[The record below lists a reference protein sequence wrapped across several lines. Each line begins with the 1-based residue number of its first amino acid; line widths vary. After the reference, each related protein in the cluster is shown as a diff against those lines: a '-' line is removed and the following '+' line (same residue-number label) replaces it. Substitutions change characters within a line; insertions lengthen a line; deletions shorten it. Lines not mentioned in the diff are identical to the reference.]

1 MEPARAGWRSTTDAG
16 PMANDVAA
24 TAPPATRSSLFG
36 FACGAGAALI
46 WGIQAVVSRQSVADG
61 LGPVDVTILRYL
73 TASLVLLPF
82 AIARLKPFP
91 VGRLGWPRALILTL
105 FAGAPF
111 ATVLVG
117 GSTFAPALHTAVIA
131 PSLIPVATALI
142 AFAVLGERSPVGRI
156 VGLVLIVSG
165 IGLFAGQGLAQGGQ
179 EGAWRG
185 DLLFVLAATMW
196 AIFGILAKRWG
207 ADAFDLTISLSILS
221 LAVLPLLA
229 LAVPLKIA
237 GASLSAMALQAGY
250 QGLLVGVA
258 SVFLYASANQTLGAA
273 RASLFLPLVPAITA
287 AASAVLI
294 GEWPSAVELVGMVIV
309 MAGMTIAMRA

>member
-1 MEPARAGWRSTTDAG
+1 
-16 PMANDVAA
+16 MASPEQ
-24 TAPPATRSSLFG
+24 TASPPDRRNTALG
-36 FACGAGAALI
+36 FACGAGAAII
-46 WGIQAVVSRQSVADG
+46 WGVQAVVSRQSVADG
-61 LGPVDVTILRYL
+61 LGPVDVTILRFL
-73 TASLVLLPF
+73 TAAAALLPF
-82 AIARLKPFP
+82 ALARLKPFP
-91 VGRLGWPRALILTL
+91 VGRLGWKKALALTL

-111 ATVLVG
+111 STVLVG

-131 PSLIPVATALI
+131 PSLIPVVTAII
-142 AFAVLGERSPVGRI
+142 AYAVLGERSPLGRI

-165 IGLFAGQGLAQGGQ
+165 IALFAGQGLFQGGQ
-179 EGAWRG
+179 DGAWRG
-185 DLLFVLAATMW
+185 DLLFVLASTMW

-221 LAVLPLLA
+221 LAVLPALA
-229 LAVPLKIA
+229 LVVPLKMA
-237 GASLSAMALQAGY
+237 GASLSAIALQAGY

-287 AASAVLI
+287 VASAVLL
-294 GEWPSAVELVGMVIV
+294 GEWPSAAEIVGMVVV

>member
-1 MEPARAGWRSTTDAG
+1 
-16 PMANDVAA
+16 MALDEQA
-24 TAPPATRSSLFG
+24 APPPASPAPATGRSRLFG

-61 LGPVDVTILRYL
+61 LGPVDVTVLRFL
-73 TASLVLLPF
+73 TAAVCLLPF
-82 AIARLKPFP
+82 ALIRLKPFP
-91 VGRLGWPRALILTL
+91 VGRLGWRKALILTL

-111 ATVLVG
+111 STVLVG

-131 PSLIPVATALI
+131 PSLIPVVTALI
-142 AFAVLGERSPVGRI
+142 AYAVMGERSPAGRI
-156 VGLVLIVSG
+156 IGLVLIVTG
-165 IGLFAGQGLAQGGQ
+165 IGLVAGQGLFQGGQ

-185 DLLFVLAATMW
+185 DLLFVLASTMW

-221 LAVLPLLA
+221 LVVLPA
-229 LAVPLKIA
+229 LAFVVPLKLA
-237 GASLSAMALQAGY
+237 AASLSAIALQAGY